1 MIYSLTCIQIEII
14 LVWFWNPDSEDRY
27 RHNNSLVHAAVSQ
40 VREEWKHRTR
50 GDEEAYFPRVKRRST
65 PVARRN
71 SKKFIGASS
80 PRGGRWKWN
89 RWRRRRRTLERWY
102 GRHVAERRL
111 SATGREFVVD
121 RFTMKKK
128 SFDLEKAGCHTRARA
143 RLSALIPSTC
153 YSTSDVHLTKS
164 IIVRRIPPMPFS
176 SRRSILLLFIG
187 EKHHIQS
194 RFSRSRQFQ
203 DNSRVTSWKV
213 ERPILQCI

>member
-121 RFTMKKK
+121 RFTMKK
-128 SFDLEKAGCHTRARA
+128 SRSISRRLVVTHARARA
-143 RLSALIPSTC
+143 SLGLNTV
-153 YSTSDVHLTKS
+153 DVLFHQ
-164 IIVRRIPPMPFS
+164 
-176 SRRSILLLFIG
+176 RRSSDEIDHSKAHSPDAVF
-187 EKHHIQS
+187 
-194 RFSRSRQFQ
+194 FSTFHPTAIYRWKTPRSVSFL
-203 DNSRVTSWKV
+203 TFTTI
-213 ERPILQCI
+213 PG